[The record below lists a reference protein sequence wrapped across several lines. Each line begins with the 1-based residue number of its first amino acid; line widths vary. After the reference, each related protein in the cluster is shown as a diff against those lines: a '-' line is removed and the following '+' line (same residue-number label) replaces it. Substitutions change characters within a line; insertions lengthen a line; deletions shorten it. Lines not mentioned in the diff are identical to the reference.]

1 MFFVIILCRT
11 LYFSVLLQ
19 NPISIFFPF
28 PLFATAA
35 AATII
40 IVYSSSSDRLYEYR
54 YDELTF
60 VVELADS
67 SPAAAAASFS
77 CVWLLL
83 AHNTI

>member
-1 MFFVIILCRT
+1 MFFVIVLCRT

-28 PLFATAA
+28 PLFATA